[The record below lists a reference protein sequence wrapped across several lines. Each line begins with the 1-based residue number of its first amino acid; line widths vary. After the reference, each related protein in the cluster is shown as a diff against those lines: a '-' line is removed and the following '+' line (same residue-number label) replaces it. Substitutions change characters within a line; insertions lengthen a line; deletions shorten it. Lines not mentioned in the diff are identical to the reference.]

1 MDTTELLLKTVE
13 TLQAE
18 MPARRTILQRLNEQ
32 PETKDNRIE
41 EPTQTLPNM
50 QRARFGQRSEK
61 SVCVLG
67 GAGRQ
72 TSLFHTPLRCFRA

>member
-13 TLQAE
+13 TLQ
-18 MPARRTILQRLNEQ
+18 
-32 PETKDNRIE
+32 PETKDKRIE
-41 EPTQTLPNM
+41 EPTQTLPNI